1 MTADVTLANLSLD
14 AATAF
19 AQLRRE
25 HDRQQQRNEQLEE
38 QVRAL
43 LVLQEIANTLSAEL
57 NLPPLLRRIAAAALR
72 LTSAHASAVY
82 LVDASRA
89 SLVVKAV
96 ENRHTAADSGTF
108 GALSAG
114 ESHPGVVVEEDES
127 NLPHI
132 TLNEGVAGWVAAAGT
147 LVMVADAATETRFSP
162 ETLAVDTLHI
172 GVRASSLLAVP
183 MVFKGVVTGVLEVA
197 QTEGGEGFDASSLDL
212 MRTLASQAATAVAN
226 ALLYRRLRAERDRI
240 IQTQEDERK
249 RLGRDLHD
257 GPAQKLA
264 QIAMSL
270 EYAKQLAAHEPEHLI
285 AELDTIR
292 ENALSTTREIRNLLF
307 DLRPLVLDAENGGLV
322 AAIKQFID
330 RFQAT
335 PGPKTPPK
343 MLLNAEYPDRLSHN
357 IEITVFAIVQEAVNN
372 ILKHGGAQNCWIEVH
387 ETPDR
392 LIATIRDDGEGF
404 DVLQVQTEY
413 ENRGSWGL
421 LSMMERA
428 ALIEAKLNIAS
439 QPGRGT
445 VVSLE
450 VPR

>member
-1 MTADVTLANLSLD
+1 MADVTLANLSLD

-19 AQLRRE
+19 AQLQRE
-25 HDRQQQRNEQLEE
+25 HDRQRQRNEQLEE

-57 NLPPLLRRIAAAALR
+57 NLPPLLRRIAVAALR

-89 SLVVKAV
+89 ALVVKAV
-96 ENRHTAADSGTF
+96 ENRHSAADSGTF
-108 GALSAG
+108 GALTAG
-114 ESHPGVVVEEDES
+114 ESHPGLAAEDDES
-127 NLPHI
+127 DLPHV
-132 TLNEGVAGWVAAAGT
+132 TLNEGVAGWVASGGQ
-147 LVMVADAATETRFSP
+147 LVLVADAATESRFLP
-162 ETLAVDTLHI
+162 ETLAVDNQYLGLH
-172 GVRASSLLAVP
+172 ASRLLAVP

-197 QTEGGEGFDASSLDL
+197 QTDGGEGFDASSLDL

-270 EYAKQLAAHEPEHLI
+270 EYAKQIAQHEPEHLN
-285 AELDTIR
+285 AELDAIR
-292 ENALSTTREIRNLLF
+292 ENALNTTREIRNLLF

-322 AAIKQFID
+322 AALKQFLD
-330 RFQAT
+330 RFQA
-335 PGPKTPPK
+335 GSAPK
-343 MLLNAEYPDRLSHN
+343 MHLNAEYSDRLSHN

-372 ILKHGGAQNCWIEVH
+372 VLKHGGAQNCWIDIR

-392 LIATIRDDGEGF
+392 LIAMIRDDGEGF
-404 DVLQVQTEY
+404 DVREVQTEY

-445 VVSLE
+445 VVSLD

>member
-96 ENRHTAADSGTF
+96 ENRNTAADSGSF

-132 TLNEGVAGWVAAAGT
+132 TLNEGVAGWVAANGT
-147 LVMVADAATETRFSP
+147 LVMVADAATESRFTP
-162 ETLAVDTLHI
+162 TTLAVDNEHL
-172 GVRASSLLAVP
+172 GVHASSLVAVP

-197 QTEGGEGFDASSLDL
+197 QAEGGEGFDANSLDL
-212 MRTLASQAATAVAN
+212 MHTLASQAATAVAN

-270 EYAKQLAAHEPEHLI
+270 EYAKQLAQHEPDRLI
-285 AELDTIR
+285 AELDSIR

-322 AAIKQFID
+322 VAIKQFID
-330 RFQAT
+330 RFQT
-335 PGPKTPPK
+335 VPGPK
-343 MLLNAEYPDRLSHN
+343 MFLNAEYPERLSHN

-372 ILKHGGAQNCWIEVH
+372 ILKHGSAQTCWIDIQ

-392 LIATIRDDGEGF
+392 LMAVIRDDGDGF
-404 DVLQVQTEY
+404 DVRQVQSEY

-439 QPGRGT
+439 QLGRGT
-445 VVSLE
+445 AVSLD